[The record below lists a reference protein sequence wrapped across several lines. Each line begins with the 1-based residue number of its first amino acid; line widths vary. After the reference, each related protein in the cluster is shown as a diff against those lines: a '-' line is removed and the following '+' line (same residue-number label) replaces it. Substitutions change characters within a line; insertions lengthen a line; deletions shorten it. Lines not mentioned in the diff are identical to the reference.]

1 MNLNKKKAAA
11 VIARNVA
18 ITASL
23 FLIGFLLVGMGG
35 NILIPL
41 YSSADYFLTEPD
53 QGISSEENPA
63 TSASSP
69 SSGAAGGEGQVTAS
83 GMEYP
88 DYGEVYATLELPAL
102 GLTLDVTFGD
112 DLKLIKNNVGQF
124 TGSYMPGE
132 GGTILYAG
140 HNARKIFGRLGE
152 LQPGDEVI
160 VTPNYGTFTY
170 QVALGEVV
178 DIVDQ
183 PSINR
188 EREELIMYTCYPF
201 NAAGLPRTRYLVHC
215 DLVETLSGGQE
226 G

>member
-1 MNLNKKKAAA
+1 MNLNKKKVAA

-23 FLIGFLLVGMGG
+23 FLIGFLLIGVGG

-41 YSSADYFLTEPD
+41 YSSADYFLTEPE
-53 QGISSEENPA
+53 QGFSSKESPA
-63 TSASSP
+63 SSAPSP
-69 SSGAAGGEGQVTAS
+69 SSGTPEGEGQVTAS

-88 DYGEVYATLELPAL
+88 EYGEVYATLELPAL

-112 DLKLIKNNVGQF
+112 DLKLIKDKVGQF

-160 VTPNYGTFTY
+160 VKTGYGTFTY
-170 QVALGEVV
+170 QVTLGEVV
-178 DIVDQ
+178 DIINE
-183 PSINR
+183 PPINR
-188 EREELIMYTCYPF
+188 EREELILYTCYPF
-201 NAAGLPRTRYLVHC
+201 NAAGFPSTRYLVHC
-215 DLVETLSGGQE
+215 DPVEASSGGQE
-226 G
+226 S

>member
-1 MNLNKKKAAA
+1 MAA

-23 FLIGFLLVGMGG
+23 FLVGFLLVGMGG

-53 QGISSEENPA
+53 QGLPSEESPA
-63 TSASSP
+63 TTTSSP
-69 SSGAAGGEGQVTAS
+69 SSGTAQGEGQVTAS

-88 DYGEVYATLELPAL
+88 EYGEVYATLELPAL

-112 DLKLIKNNVGQF
+112 DLKLIKKNVGQF

-160 VTPNYGTFTY
+160 VTPSYGTFTY
-170 QVALGEVV
+170 QVTLGEVV
-178 DIVDQ
+178 DIINE
-183 PSINR
+183 PPINR
-188 EREELIMYTCYPF
+188 DREELILYTCYPF
-201 NAAGLPRTRYLVHC
+201 NAAGFPSTRYLVHC
-215 DLVETLSGGQE
+215 DPVEASSSGQE
-226 G
+226 S